1 MGKRIFSIGGLL
13 LFPFCCFCQT
23 EMWWANN
30 VNWDGRTHWS
40 KYLILAPKYMG
51 PNALTVP
58 SINNGSID
66 SLSSIGFSAN
76 AHFSKGD
83 NTQNLMLYG
92 NYTTKQNT
100 ISVDVQF
107 VPFETFQLSHEK
119 KTERKTFYLDYY
131 KNKVV
136 GDVVANTTI
145 QLLQKK
151 RDKIQLALRLGIRM
165 PSGGLL
171 TMARYADVPAY
182 WIDIGGGLPFKNS
195 NWKWIGMAGFLV
207 WQTNI
212 EKHRQDDAILFGSG
226 FEWNKKGLRLQAYA
240 AGYSGYLNNGD
251 RPTLVRLNM
260 EKRKNKKVYLFR
272 LQQGLHDFAYF
283 SIEAGTRF
291 ILSK

>member
-1 MGKRIFSIGGLL
+1 
-13 LFPFCCFCQT
+13 
-23 EMWWANN
+23 
-30 VNWDGRTHWS
+30 
-40 KYLILAPKYMG
+40 MG

-58 SINNGSID
+58 FINNGSID
-66 SLSSIGFSAN
+66 SLSSIGFSGN

-92 NYTTKQNT
+92 NYAPKQNT

-119 KTERKTFYLDYY
+119 KTERKTFYLDYN
-131 KNKVV
+131 KNKAV

-145 QLLQKK
+145 QLFQKK
-151 RDKIQLALRLGIRM
+151 RDKIQLALRLGLRM

-171 TMARYADVPAY
+171 TMARFADVPSY
-182 WIDIGGGLPFKNS
+182 WIDIGGGLPLRKS
-195 NWKWIGMAGFLV
+195 NWKLIGMAGFLV

-226 FEWNKKGLRLQAYA
+226 FEWNRKALRLQAYV
-240 AGYSGYLNNGD
+240 AGYSGYMNNGD
-251 RPTLVRLNM
+251 RPTLVRLSM
-260 EKRKNKKVYLFR
+260 EKRKSNKIYILR
-272 LQQGLHDFAYF
+272 LQQGLHDFTYF
-283 SIEAGTRF
+283 SVEAGAKF